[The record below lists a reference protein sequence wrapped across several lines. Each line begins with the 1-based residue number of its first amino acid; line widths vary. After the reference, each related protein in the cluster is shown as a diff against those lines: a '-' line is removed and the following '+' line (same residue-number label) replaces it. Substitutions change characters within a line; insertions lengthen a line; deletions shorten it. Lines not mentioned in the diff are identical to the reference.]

1 MRCYEVAIRGKDKEV
16 REDSGFHNERLG
28 IYLIADGNSGFN
40 GDYASMTVTSYVGKD
55 LESFLEE
62 DKTANPKELREVMRK
77 AIDLANTRIA
87 RNNSRTTLD
96 LAIIKDKTLYVT
108 HIGDSQVYLCRSDGK
123 VEEVIPVEGPEKGI
137 QSHGRTLGPSAF
149 LGVGDA
155 LKDLK
160 EYDKSLNGVKY
171 VLMLTDG
178 FTDMVS
184 REELEALFQERKNAH
199 PDDLLA
205 AMVERRNNPQ
215 DLLRRYF
222 EDEIPFAEKSRLKDK
237 YFFQNEVDY
246 QHPEFRKELLSSIK
260 WDDSLA
266 YLIDLEDSVGQVF
279 RARESF
285 SRERTMA
292 QDDLKEL
299 LRYKEACGEQKPEEV
314 KRAYSLLDSLR
325 TRINAEVQFQKDRWK
340 KEFSATATLGDLL
353 GTLLNEG
360 RALALSGQTGAERAE
375 CYLSII
381 ADALMESEIGKKQ
394 SREHWRRHYESGTT
408 ATNVLKNV
416 IVNYAQENLR
426 LHSQVKTQEAI
437 DNDRKAVSSAIRE
450 DIKSYLSQQTQSLGA
465 ALEKKWGDSLD
476 KYLPRLE
483 KLETIVNLIDPQKQG
498 SLFSH
503 LEELKE
509 ALKPLRDL
517 SKTISQTLT
526 THRDDINAKIG
537 QKFTNLQS
545 ALENTIGG
553 KLDSYLV
560 AHQDLIARIGGAIG
574 SLDEAIRSLGE
585 MPETILETLN
595 GYFNKGVG
603 TSPPGSAKDGSV
615 GDATENVSRRLG
627 LGLFNDLRP
636 GEQGN
641 RTAPASQH
649 YDGNPPGVHA
659 RGLKND

>member
-16 REDSGFHNERLG
+16 REDSGFHNEQLG
-28 IYLIADGNSGFN
+28 IYLVADGCSGL
-40 GDYASMTVTSYVGKD
+40 GPVYASMAVTSYVGKD
-55 LESFLEE
+55 LECFLEE
-62 DKTANPKELREVMRK
+62 NKTASQEELQEVMRK
-77 AIDLANTRIA
+77 AIDRANDKIIGKGH
-87 RNNSRTTLD
+87 TTLD
-96 LAIIKDKTLYVT
+96 LAVIKDQTLYGRS
-108 HIGDSQVYLCRSDGK
+108 IGDGQVCLFYSDGK
-123 VEEVIPVEGPEKGI
+123 VEVVLPRPWSDREIPTNDNDKGPGAY
-137 QSHGRTLGPSAF
+137 LGDRES
-149 LGVGDA
+149 LNY
-155 LKDLK
+155 LK
-160 EYDKSLNGVKY
+160 EYNKSLEGVAF

-178 FTDMVS
+178 FIDMVS
-184 REELEALFQERKNAH
+184 QEEVEALFREKKNAH
-199 PDDLLA
+199 PDDFLA
-205 AMVERRNNPQ
+205 ALVERRNNPQ
-215 DLLRRYF
+215 EKLRRFF
-222 EDEIPFAEKSRLKDK
+222 EKQIPFDEKRRLQKR
-237 YFFQNEVDY
+237 YFSQSKVDY
-246 QHPEFRKELLSSIK
+246 QHLEFRKELLSPVK

-266 YLIDLEDSVGQVF
+266 YLIDLEDSVGRVF

-285 SRERTMA
+285 SRERTTA

-299 LRYKEACGEQKPEEV
+299 RRYKEACREQKPEEV
-314 KRAYSLLDSLR
+314 KGAYSLLDSLR

-353 GTLLNEG
+353 EKLLNEG

-375 CYLSII
+375 RYLSII

-437 DNDRKAVSSAIRE
+437 DNDRKAVSSAIRDE
-450 DIKSYLSQQTQSLGA
+450 VKSYLSQQTQSLGA
-465 ALEKKWGDSLD
+465 ALEKRWEDSLD

-483 KLETIVNLIDPQKQG
+483 KLETIVNLIDPQEQG

-517 SKTISQTLT
+517 SRTISQTLT
-526 THRDDINAKIG
+526 THREDINAKIG
-537 QKFTNLQS
+537 QKLTNLQS

-574 SLDEAIRSLGE
+574 SLDEAVRSLGE
-585 MPETILETLN
+585 MPEIIRGAINT
-595 GYFNKGVG
+595 YFTRGVSA
-603 TSPPGSAKDGSV
+603 SPSGSAEGGSEGDTAGKVMGRLDSSGGNV
-615 GDATENVSRRLG
+615 GKIVLSKVKPTGGAY
-627 LGLFNDLRP
+627 P
-636 GEQGN
+636 
-641 RTAPASQH
+641 
-649 YDGNPPGVHA
+649 
-659 RGLKND
+659 RGQKND